1 VLDHGAGVGLD
12 GEEAREGEVGVE
24 GGGGGLDGARE
35 RGGGEEFVAEFD
47 GLGEVVQCVL
57 ELGGVDELG
66 VVLEVE
72 VEEGGELDRGE
83 GGVEEGA
90 EEDVELV
97 LGEVGHEEIHWTGS
111 GASRRVGEKPVETG

>member
-24 GGGGGLDGARE
+24 SSGGGLDGARE
-35 RGGGEEFVAEFD
+35 GGGGEEAVAGFD
-47 GLGEVVQCVL
+47 GLGEFVQGVL
-57 ELGGVDELG
+57 DLGGVDELG

-72 VEEGGELDRGE
+72 VEEGGELGRGE

-97 LGEVGHEEIHWTGS
+97 LGEGHGQIHWTEWSLKAG
-111 GASRRVGEKPVETG
+111 RREAR